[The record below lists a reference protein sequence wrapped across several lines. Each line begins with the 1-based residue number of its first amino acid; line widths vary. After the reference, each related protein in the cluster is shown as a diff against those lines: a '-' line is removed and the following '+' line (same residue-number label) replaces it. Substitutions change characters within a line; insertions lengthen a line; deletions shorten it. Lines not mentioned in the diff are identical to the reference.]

1 MMKTNIKSL
10 LFAAMM
16 MMGLAQL
23 TNAQGFDPEYVKVTN
38 ERARKIV
45 DNMDISDI
53 QKADKVTDYI
63 AKQYRNLSLI
73 HDERDKQI
81 DAAKEMYDGKKEEK
95 KINKAEKKAN
105 KSMAKLHKKYLAQLS
120 SELTAEQVDQVKD
133 GMTYGVAPNT
143 YKVYQEMLPDLTQE
157 QKDKIWNWLAEARE
171 HAMDAGSSHAKHAW
185 FGKYKGKITNYLS
198 DLGYDL
204 KQAEKDMFERQKAAN
219 NQ

>member
-1 MMKTNIKSL
+1 MKTNIKSL
-10 LFAAMM
+10 LFAAIM
-16 MMGLAQL
+16 MMGLVQL
-23 TNAQGFDPEYVKVTN
+23 TNAQDFDPEYVKVTN
-38 ERARKIV
+38 ERAKKIV
-45 DNMDISDI
+45 ENMDIADA

-73 HDERDKQI
+73 HDERDTQI
-81 DAAKEMYDGKKEEK
+81 DAAKEMYEGKKQEK
-95 KINKAEKKAN
+95 KISKAEKKAN
-105 KSMAKLHKKYLAQLS
+105 KAMAKLHKKYLAQLS

-143 YKVYQEMLPDLTQE
+143 FKVYQEMLPDLTQA
-157 QKDKIWNWLAEARE
+157 QKDNIWNWLAEARE

-204 KQAEKDMFERQKAAN
+204 KQAEKDMFERQKADN

>member
-1 MMKTNIKSL
+1 MKTNIKSL